1 MLAKRRSRI
10 SLPWRAAENKRPTAI
25 GQPDLHR
32 RRAILTS
39 GGSVPHSVDG
49 RSAGLHPRSL
59 KTSNQRLGVAP
70 MQHNVTLCY
79 RMQPKIEIDCIF
91 RKLPRP
97 GHADSA
103 RPFSSSPATP
113 AATNSAPVAFAGE
126 AGVDASQL
134 NDFKGQMGLFVQI
147 CIRPQTRPACTL
159 SHIAHNPRQTGHPPL
174 PTRHRQA
181 RTQHPAPPRGARL
194 CYHENSRQCCDLKPP
209 GSRMASA
216 WWPPSQDFPPEC
228 RSLSTP

>member
-10 SLPWRAAENKRPTAI
+10 ALPWRAAENKRPTAI

-59 KTSNQRLGVAP
+59 NFKPAPRGRSDATQCDIMLPDATENRNRLHLPKTP
-70 MQHNVTLCY
+70 
-79 RMQPKIEIDCIF
+79 P
-91 RKLPRP
+91 PRP
-97 GHADSA
+97 CRFCSSV
-103 RPFSSSPATP
+103 SSSPATP

-159 SHIAHNPRQTGHPPL
+159 
-174 PTRHRQA
+174 
-181 RTQHPAPPRGARL
+181 
-194 CYHENSRQCCDLKPP
+194 
-209 GSRMASA
+209 
-216 WWPPSQDFPPEC
+216 
-228 RSLSTP
+228 